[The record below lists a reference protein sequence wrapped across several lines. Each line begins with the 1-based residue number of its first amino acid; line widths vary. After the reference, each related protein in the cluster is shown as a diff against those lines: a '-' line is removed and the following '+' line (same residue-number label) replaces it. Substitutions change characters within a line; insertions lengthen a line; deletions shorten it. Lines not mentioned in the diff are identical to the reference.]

1 MAKSTVVLSFFFLSE
16 QLFIHFKPWFY
27 QTASISCLAEISGR
41 LSTPRQRPLVVQIN
55 QGRENMYICVRARVC
70 VCVCV
75 TIEMAYL
82 GVTMVTGRQQTP
94 VN

>member
-70 VCVCV
+70 VCVC
-75 TIEMAYL
+75 Y
-82 GVTMVTGRQQTP
+82 
-94 VN
+94 N